1 MISKTRITET
11 IPAVKTV
18 IVTPD
23 LPNAI
28 NFILLTNGTCIISP
42 QFAKKLGGQ
51 IHD

>member
-1 MISKTRITET
+1 MLLKIGNTEKPKAKK
-11 IPAVKTV
+11 I

-28 NFILLTNGTCIISP
+28 DYILLTNGTCIISA

>member
-1 MISKTRITET
+1 MAKTKIE
-11 IPAVKTV
+11 VKNI

>member
-1 MISKTRITET
+1 MAKTET
-11 IPAVKTV
+11 EVKNI

-28 NFILLTNGTCIISP
+28 NYILLTNGTCIISP
-42 QFAKKLGGQ
+42 QYAKKLGGQ